1 MRTRAGVLGLV
12 GAAMGLACSGP
23 SLDLPERRITAVSV
37 DFEPEAGEGGVT
49 SLFRARVPGAPASGS
64 PWLFRGELSDYYA
77 RSVQHGEVPNALR
90 ERAVP
95 LRFWRVGSDC
105 WLQPL
110 EWLEPDESYSLSF
123 TGLGVLRVVQTRTL
137 DERRARRVFP
147 PHGSEQRQ
155 AAVFCGLE
163 EAAFRSSPTLEP
175 GSISVQVAPAALA
188 GAGCFSLQVPEALR
202 SAAVAPPQVGGVLLD
217 PSPWLPSSTNIAS
230 EPVPTCGAGEPFHGA
245 CLEIDDDRLRV
256 TPLAQ
261 DLFFSLAEPQKLAL
275 PARAGSR
282 SLLVRGLLPGSE
294 VTLAGTVLSSEGQLE
309 AFHALLTTKAP
320 RRHLV
325 LNEVLANPLGLEPDA
340 EWLELANDS
349 EAPVS
354 LAGLWLEDSGG
365 HVALPAAWLAP
376 GELALLVSERFR
388 ASGLDVPVPAAVRL
402 LRVPSLGARGLSNG
416 GEGLLL
422 VGREGVLSR
431 FPLLAAPHAGRSW
444 ARRTLDSADAD
455 AAAFGEHAGA
465 GASPGAPN
473 VLED

>member
-1 MRTRAGVLGLV
+1 MRTGAAVWGLV

-23 SLDLPERRITAVSV
+23 SLELPERRNSATSV
-37 DFEPEAGEGGVT
+37 DFEPQAGEGVVA
-49 SLFRARVPGAPASGS
+49 SLFRARVPDAPASGS

-77 RSVQHGEVPNALR
+77 RSLQHGDVPNALR

-95 LRFWRVGSDC
+95 LRFWRAGSDC

-110 EWLEPDESYSLSF
+110 EWLEPDSSYSLAF
-123 TGLGVLRVVQTRTL
+123 TGLGVLRVVRAGTK
-137 DERRARRVFP
+137 DERRAWRLFP
-147 PHGSEQRQ
+147 PLGSAQHQ
-155 AAVFCGLE
+155 AAVFCGLDD
-163 EAAFRSSPTLEP
+163 AAFPSSLTLEP
-175 GSISVQVAPAALA
+175 GGIAVLAAPAGIA
-188 GAGCFSLQVPEALR
+188 GAGCFSLQAPTALS
-202 SAAVAPPQVGGVLLD
+202 SAAVAPPQVGGVFLE
-217 PSPWLPSSTNIAS
+217 PSPWLPSATSDS
-230 EPVPTCGAGEPFHGA
+230 EPAPTCSVGEPFHGA
-245 CLEIDDDRLRV
+245 CLEVEDDRLRV

-261 DLFFSLAEPQKLAL
+261 DLFFSLAEPQELAL

-282 SLLVRGLLPGSE
+282 SLLVRGLLPASE
-294 VTLAGTVLSSEGQLE
+294 VTLAGTVLTSEGKLE
-309 AFHALLTTKAP
+309 AFHTLVTTAAA
-320 RRHLV
+320 RRHVV

-349 EAPVS
+349 EVPVS

-376 GELALLVSERFR
+376 GELALLVSEGFR
-388 ASGLDVPVPAAVRL
+388 ASGLDVPVPAAARL

-444 ARRTLDSADAD
+444 ARRALDSADDD